1 MIRKININENNYNV
15 IIILFLD
22 EDKNVKSTKKG
33 KNIQK

>member
-22 EDKNVKSTKKG
+22 ENKNVKSTKKG